1 MSEDHQRQ
9 TTEFLGMWIGGH
21 SNDAEHI
28 RADQVS
34 ALLKAH
40 DIQEEFAPLVQRV
53 LEVAAKAYW
62 KETDRANIDYKAC
75 RKDLDKLISTTSKL
89 LSVIDGAA
97 PDTFRVL
104 HEAGVAREFRNH
116 SIGKIAEAS
125 AGIAWSSAATDA
137 IELETSDASNLDH
150 IRSQLAFLQS
160 RAQSALTWSGAGKP
174 GRPEDDSAT
183 GLMQFCFLVWTE
195 IAKRDFTL
203 AWHGNDADSDA
214 ARFCVDVA
222 RLVDYNLSASR
233 IMNAARKV
241 RETGIGI
248 NDLDKLVEDA
258 EEFCKRIN

>member
-1 MSEDHQRQ
+1 M
-9 TTEFLGMWIGGH
+9 
-21 SNDAEHI
+21 
-28 RADQVS
+28 
-34 ALLKAH
+34 
-40 DIQEEFAPLVQRV
+40 
-53 LEVAAKAYW
+53 
-62 KETDRANIDYKAC
+62 
-75 RKDLDKLISTTSKL
+75 
-89 LSVIDGAA
+89 IDGAA

-214 ARFCVDVA
+214 AR
-222 RLVDYNLSASR
+222 LVDYNLSASR